1 MEINGLP
8 LHALVV
14 HAAVIFGPLAALAG
28 IVYVVPRW
36 RDRLRWPLVALVV
49 IAVGAIWTAYFSGGW
64 VQDANGPY
72 SGEFGELFETH
83 EDRANILRWVASG
96 FGVVAL
102 AAAWWHTRAG
112 AARVVLSGLVL
123 VGAVAT
129 GVYVVLTGDAG
140 AQVAWYGVK
149 G

>member
-28 IVYVVPRW
+28 VLYVVPRW
-36 RDRLRWPLVALVV
+36 RDRLRWPLVVLVLV
-49 IAVGAIWTAYFSGGW
+49 AVGAIWTAYFSGGW
-64 VQDANGPY
+64 VKDANGPY
-72 SGEFGELFETH
+72 GGEFGELVKTH
-83 EDRANILRWVASG
+83 EDRADILRWVASG
-96 FGVVAL
+96 FGIVAL
-102 AAAWWHTRAG
+102 AAAWWHTRTG
-112 AARVVLSGLVL
+112 ALRAVLSGLVL
-123 VGAVAT
+123 VGAIAT

-140 AQVAWYGVK
+140 AQAAWNGID